1 MENGH
6 PVLTRKQDGT
16 YSDDN
21 GIKVNAQG
29 FLIDSHN
36 NIVDHNGNIVIEAHI
51 NSNLQVL
58 FKLQKA
64 DETVITEKSVFRRHS
79 RRDSSYGSEMGVSPA
94 QYDL

>member
-21 GIKVNAQG
+21 G
-29 FLIDSHN
+29 
-36 NIVDHNGNIVIEAHI
+36 NIVIEAHI
-51 NSNLQVL
+51 NSNLQAL